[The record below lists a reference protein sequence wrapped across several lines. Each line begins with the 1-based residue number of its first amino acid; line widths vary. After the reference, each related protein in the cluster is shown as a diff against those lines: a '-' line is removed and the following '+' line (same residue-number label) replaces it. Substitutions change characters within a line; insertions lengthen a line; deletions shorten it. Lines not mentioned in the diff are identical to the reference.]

1 MTIARL
7 LYICVCVLD
16 EQKHDIHLSKT
27 LRKPLS
33 SDGGWF
39 VKTFKPDIENAE
51 KDAVKMFPLENPV

>member
-1 MTIARL
+1 M
-7 LYICVCVLD
+7 CVLD